1 MNILST
7 NPYPITLEKLKVFIT
22 YQARNNIAINTLKS
36 YITGFSYY
44 FKTNNLQNLTL
55 SNEFKQFK
63 AGLLRSFKENSSPFA
78 KKPFK
83 PEFFIHFLQIADM
96 NDIRNLRI
104 MFYMTLSFY
113 AFLRISEL
121 LNLRKKDIIYDV
133 NKNKLIINIR
143 FSKTDQ
149 NGKGVT
155 TYLYN
160 NTQKVYHPLNFIN
173 FISNLND
180 NDYIVNMSE
189 ENLRKELNN
198 VLKQLDLDVN
208 QYSWH
213 SFRRGG
219 ATLASQNHIDPAI
232 IKAHGR

>member
-1 MNILST
+1 
-7 NPYPITLEKLKVFIT
+7 
-22 YQARNNIAINTLKS
+22 
-36 YITGFSYY
+36 
-44 FKTNNLQNLTL
+44 
-55 SNEFKQFK
+55 
-63 AGLLRSFKENSSPFA
+63 
-78 KKPFK
+78 
-83 PEFFIHFLQIADM
+83 
-96 NDIRNLRI
+96 